1 MKYKTINY
9 NIISRY
15 GLPELSR
22 RLRHADIA
30 AIDLDDCL
38 YPRNSHVELTKNLFL
53 DLPYSY
59 QRLADLRLMLRVVRG
74 LALALCYLAG
84 KIFRTHVSNR
94 FLLEEY
100 EQVMRN
106 MPVRYFDKCAA
117 ELPRNA
123 YNGTREVVK
132 ALSERM
138 PVGIITVGFDM
149 VVGQFMKQFVAG
161 VNMKVSFID
170 ANKAVFSEY
179 DGEKLYNGFARE
191 NPVITA
197 EDKWRHLKQ
206 RLEEYKSRRPLIIGH
221 RADEILMARHARELG
236 GLSIGFN
243 PDIDVEGEFDV
254 IIKAKDW
261 TPILDLLD
269 TAFLKGEKSPS
280 EEKNE

>member
-9 NIISRY
+9 HIISRF

-22 RLRHADIA
+22 RLRRADIA

-59 QRLADLRLMLRVVRG
+59 QRLGDLRLMLRVIRTS
-74 LALALCYLAG
+74 ALAFCYIAG
-84 KIFRTHVSNR
+84 KIFKTHVSNR

-100 EQVMRN
+100 EKVMRN

-117 ELPRNA
+117 ELPKNA
-123 YNGTREVVK
+123 HKGSREVVK
-132 ALSERM
+132 ALSNRM
-138 PVGIITVGFDM
+138 RVGIITVGFDM
-149 VVGQFMKQFVAG
+149 VVEKFMKEFVAG
-161 VNMKVSFID
+161 MEIKLSFID

-179 DGEKLYNGFARE
+179 NGEKLYNGFIRE

-206 RLEEYKSRRPLIIGH
+206 RLKEYDAKRPLIIGH
-221 RADEILMARHARELG
+221 RADEIMMARHAREMG
-236 GLSIGFN
+236 GLSMGFN
-243 PDIDVEGEFDV
+243 PDLDVEKEFDV
-254 IIKAKDW
+254 IIKARDW
-261 TPILDLLD
+261 TPILDLLE
-269 TAFLKGEKSPS
+269 TAFFIREKSTI
-280 EEKNE
+280 ED